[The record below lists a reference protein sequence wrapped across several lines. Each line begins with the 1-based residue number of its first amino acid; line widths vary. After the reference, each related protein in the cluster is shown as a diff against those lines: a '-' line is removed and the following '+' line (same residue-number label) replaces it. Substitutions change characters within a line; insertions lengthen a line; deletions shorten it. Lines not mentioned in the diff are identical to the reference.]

1 MTGEGAKLR
10 CTGVV
15 LAGGGA
21 TRYGGEPKG
30 LLHVGGERIIDRVVR
45 ALAAASDELLLVA
58 NDPDGPSWLP
68 GVRHARDVRPG
79 EGSLGGIHAAL
90 AHAKTPVLVV
100 AWDMP
105 FVPGPLLAAL
115 RSLGAG
121 ASAALPESGSKRGV
135 EPLCAYYDPVCLG
148 AIERRLDAGDRR
160 VVSFFDDVPGV
171 RRMSAA
177 DVARF
182 GDPERLFLNVNTP
195 EDLGLAERHANATD
209 GDRRRQEA

>member
-1 MTGEGAKLR
+1 MSAARLA

-30 LLHVGGERIIDRVVR
+30 LMRVGGERIIDRVAR
-45 ALAAASDELLLVA
+45 ALSEAADELLLIS
-58 NDPDGPSWLP
+58 NDPKGAHWLP
-68 GVRHARDVRPG
+68 GVRHARDVREG

-90 AHAKTPVLVV
+90 ARAGTAVLVV

-105 FVPGPLLAAL
+105 FVPGALLAAL
-115 RSLGAG
+115 RDRGEGAG
-121 ASAALPESGSKRGV
+121 AALPESGSKRGV
-135 EPLCAYYDPVCLG
+135 EPLCAYYDSSCLR

-160 VVSFFDDVPGV
+160 VVSFVEDVPDV
-171 RRMSAA
+171 RYLSARE
-177 DVARF
+177 VARF
-182 GDPERLFLNVNTP
+182 GDPELLFLNVNTP
-195 EDLGLAERHANATD
+195 EDLLLAERHANATD